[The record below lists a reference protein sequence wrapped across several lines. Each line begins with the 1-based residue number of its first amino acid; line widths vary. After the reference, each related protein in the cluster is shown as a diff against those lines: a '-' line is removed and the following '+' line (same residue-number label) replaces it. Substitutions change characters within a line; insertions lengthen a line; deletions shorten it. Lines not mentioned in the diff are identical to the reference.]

1 MNTHAAEYSIR
12 PQDRDVALI
21 RMLAENFRILN
32 REQIGEL
39 FPMGSIRRLNFRL
52 KKLCDAGYLSTRTL
66 VQMGN
71 VTKHGYYLGP
81 RAAQLFLNP
90 TERKLAKSIRAQV

>member
-1 MNTHAAEYSIR
+1 MNTHGAENSIR

-39 FPMGSIRRLNFRL
+39 LPMGSIRRLNFRL
-52 KKLCDAGYLSTRTL
+52 KRLCDAGYLSTRTL
-66 VQMGN
+66 VQVGS

-81 RAAQLFLNP
+81 RAAKLFVHP
-90 TERKLAKSIRAQV
+90 TERKIVNSIR

>member
-1 MNTHAAEYSIR
+1 MNIPATPKSIR
-12 PQDRDVALI
+12 PQTRDVALI

-81 RAAQLFLNP
+81 RAAELFPNP
-90 TERKLAKSIRAQV
+90 TERKVVNSMR